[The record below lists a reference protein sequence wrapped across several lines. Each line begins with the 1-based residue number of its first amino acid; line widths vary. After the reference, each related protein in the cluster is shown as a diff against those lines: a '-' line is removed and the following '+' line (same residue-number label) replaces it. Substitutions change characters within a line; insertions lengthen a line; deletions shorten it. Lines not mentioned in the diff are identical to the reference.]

1 MANRMHS
8 SWRAVKREVPQRSVL
23 ELVLLNIFASDP
35 EEEMKCF
42 LIKSIDDARWYPQ
55 KQEAVIQR
63 HLTGQG
69 IDPTGN
75 F

>member
-35 EEEMKCF
+35 EEEMKCL
-42 LIKSIDDARWYPQ
+42 LIKSIDDAR
-55 KQEAVIQR
+55 
-63 HLTGQG
+63 
-69 IDPTGN
+69 
-75 F
+75 